1 MLADYSNQLEN
12 GLRFST
18 NEHGFASLETPLI
31 ILPLNQAFEAYEWP
45 GLPHVVV
52 GDTAAGVIWEG
63 RLEDIGVVDGGIALT
78 AFGYQRALHDV
89 PYTAL
94 WSWTGSGD
102 WREVTGD
109 DLSAFVP
116 GRYESDNN
124 NRLYVALRKGET
136 YFNATNHGGL
146 TYCAP
151 NRGERTITNF
161 SCSYDVDLPANW
173 EFRVRSMTD
182 AFGSAV
188 TENTLTATGSQQTGT
203 LSLTLTANERVVVE
217 IRNNSG
223 GSTTFAGNTG
233 DDYMRLTNIRVKT
246 TTNSTVVA
254 SGIAWRL
261 AQFVNGVNSGQL
273 SDSATFIE
281 DTTTDLQDVLYED
294 AYPAEILDD
303 LALLHSYE
311 WAVWED
317 QLLRFHPKGSAGRDW
332 YVDATRIVDLQRS
345 IENLYNSAYGLYQE
359 TGGRTLRTVNN
370 GDTDSQDK
378 YGLVRRGFTNV
389 QTTSSTEAATHRD
402 AYLTDRKNLAI
413 RARVEFERV
422 YDATGAEYPLYSIR
436 AGDTITM
443 RNLPPTLS
451 TSIDRIRSF
460 VVGETEYD
468 AATNTIDVTPE
479 DPIPTLVTLVARR
492 EEGLR

>member
-1 MLADYSNQLEN
+1 
-12 GLRFST
+12 
-18 NEHGFASLETPLI
+18 
-31 ILPLNQAFEAYEWP
+31 
-45 GLPHVVV
+45 
-52 GDTAAGVIWEG
+52 
-63 RLEDIGVVDGGIALT
+63 
-78 AFGYQRALHDV
+78 
-89 PYTAL
+89 
-94 WSWTGSGD
+94 
-102 WREVTGD
+102 VTEE
-109 DLSAFVP
+109 DLSAHRP
-116 GRYESDNN
+116 ARYEIDNN

-136 YFNATNHGGL
+136 YFNQTTLGGL
-146 TYCAP
+146 TIAVP
-151 NRGERTITNF
+151 HRGQRNMTNF

-173 EFRVRSMTD
+173 EFRVRSFTD
-182 AFGSAV
+182 GFGSAT
-188 TENTLTATGSQQTGT
+188 TENTLVATGSQQTGT

-217 IRNNSG
+217 VHNNTG

-233 DDYMRLTNIRVKT
+233 DDYMRLTSIRIKST
-246 TTNSTVVA
+246 TAA
-254 SGIAWRL
+254 SVLASDIAAAL
-261 AQFVNGVNSGQL
+261 ATFVNAANSDQL
-273 SDSATFIE
+273 QASSTFITA
-281 DTTTDLQDVLYED
+281 TTTDLQDAIYED
-294 AYPAEILDD
+294 EYPAAILDH

-317 QLLRFHPKGSAGRDW
+317 QLLRFHPKGSVGRDW

-345 IENLYNSAYGLYQE
+345 IENLRNSAYGLYQE

-370 GDTDSQDK
+370 GDPDNQAK

-389 QTTSSTEAATHRD
+389 QTTSATEAATHRD
-402 AYLTDRKNLAI
+402 TYLTDRKNLAI

>member
-1 MLADYSNQLEN
+1 MLADYSNQLES

-31 ILPLNQAFEAYEWP
+31 ILPLNQAFEVYEWP

-78 AFGYQRALHDV
+78 AFGYQRAMHDV

-94 WSWTGSGD
+94 WSWTGSAD
-102 WREVTGD
+102 WRPITED
-109 DLSAFVP
+109 DQSGARP
-116 GRYESDNN
+116 SRYEMDNN
-124 NRLYVALRKGET
+124 NRIFIAPRKGEAYGNNT
-136 YFNATNHGGL
+136 AFGRMIYRLPH
-146 TYCAP
+146 
-151 NRGERTITNF
+151 RGERKIAKF
-161 SCSYDVDLPANW
+161 SCSYSVTLPSNW
-173 EFRVRSMTD
+173 QFRVLTYDDGFAS
-182 AFGSAV
+182 GV
-188 TENTLTATGSQQTGT
+188 VENTLTATGSNQTG
-203 LSLTLTANERVVVE
+203 SLDLTTSSRDWIVIECW
-217 IRNNSG
+217 NNTG
-223 GSTTFAGNTG
+223 GSSTISSDTGTEFVKVTSPRIKATTATSV
-233 DDYMRLTNIRVKT
+233 L
-246 TTNSTVVA
+246 A
-254 SGIAWRL
+254 SDIAAAL
-261 AQFVNGVNSGQL
+261 ATFVNGVNADQMQS
-273 SDSATFIE
+273 SSAFIVA
-281 DTTTDLQDVLYED
+281 TATDLQDVVYED
-294 AYPAEILDD
+294 AYPAEILDE

-311 WAVWED
+311 WSVWED
-317 QLLRFHPKGSAGRDW
+317 RLLRFHPKGSVGRDW
-332 YVDATRIVDLQRS
+332 YVDATRIVELQRT
-345 IENLYNSAYGLYQE
+345 IENLRNSAYGLYQE

-370 GDTDSQDK
+370 GDPDNQAK
-378 YGLVRRGFTNV
+378 YGVLRRGFTNV
-389 QTTSSTEAATHRD
+389 QTTSATEAATHRD

-436 AGDTITM
+436 AGDTVTM